1 MSAKITLYIHLHD
14 LNFKS
19 HVWSDNDFL
28 YIYLKSTGE
37 LVEKFTIKGDKYEY
51 FTYFNIDEGEYTVNL
66 SESLRNKHVHWSIS
80 VINSGVTQNIC
91 NSDTNK
97 MTCTFSLNFNDFKS
111 LTSVNSEYGI
121 IDNLIVKNIV
131 FADYND
137 FPLQVRTLDTN
148 PNQSRLLLGDNIA
161 ISRVFK
167 NKSEESENSIRDLR
181 IMNLS
186 YPVKKR

>member
-14 LNFKS
+14 INFKS

-37 LVEKFTIKGDKYEY
+37 LVEKFTIKGDKYDY

-66 SESLRNKHVHWSIS
+66 SESLRDKNVRWSIS

-121 IDNLIVKNIV
+121 IDNLVVKNIV

-137 FPLQVRTLDTN
+137 FPLQIKALDTN
-148 PNQSRLLLGDNIA
+148 INQSRLLLGDNIA

-167 NKSEESENSIRDLR
+167 NKFSELPSNRRYLKK
-181 IMNLS
+181 MNLS
-186 YPVKKR
+186 YPVKKK